1 MADRFPWKDIPRMF
15 DRLAGQHR
23 ELVKDLIL
31 NLHAL
36 SIALEKKGY
45 MTSWYTCGDV
55 LESASF
61 MVSLADGHQ
70 IRFFVSDTT
79 INWTERRDNREL
91 MKLEGAEAI
100 GQLQELANL
109 LKVPAPVLACV
120 TK

>member
-1 MADRFPWKDIPRMF
+1 MF

-36 SIALEKKGY
+36 SIALENRGY
-45 MTSWYTCGDV
+45 ITSWYTCGDV

-70 IRFFVSDTT
+70 IRFFVSDSS

-100 GQLQELANL
+100 SQLQELANL
-109 LKVPAPVLACV
+109 LKTPAPVLAYA

>member
-1 MADRFPWKDIPRMF
+1 MADRFPWRKYPEMF
-15 DRLAGQHR
+15 GRIAGQHR
-23 ELVKDLIL
+23 NLVKDLIL

-36 SIALEKKGY
+36 SIALENKGY

-70 IRFFVSDTT
+70 IRFFVSDSS
-79 INWTERRDNREL
+79 INWTERRDGREL

-109 LKVPAPVLACV
+109 LKAAEPATVCA